1 MLMELNYL
9 ANPIK
14 HEFIKIQGSKGKKK
28 TTTLEPI
35 SFCPGE
41 VTPVALHANPPRQ
54 VFLAFQLQKLLE

>member
-28 TTTLEPI
+28 KQLW
-35 SFCPGE
+35 
-41 VTPVALHANPPRQ
+41 NP
-54 VFLAFQLQKLLE
+54 FLFVQAR